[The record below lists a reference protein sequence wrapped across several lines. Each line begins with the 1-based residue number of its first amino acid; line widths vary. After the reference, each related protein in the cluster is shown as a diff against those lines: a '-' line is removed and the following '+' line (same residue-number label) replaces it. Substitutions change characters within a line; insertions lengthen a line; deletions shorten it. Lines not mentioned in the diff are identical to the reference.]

1 MIECQRGSPA
11 IQGGEGSGKKLK
23 LEQRAGLIHRP
34 AVD

>member
-1 MIECQRGSPA
+1 MIEWKQ
-11 IQGGEGSGKKLK
+11 QGQVGLLEGSGKKLK